1 MAKIHG
7 KNAAIYV
14 AGYDLSGRLNEA
26 TIDIGIDLADA
37 TVFQEAAKTYVEG
50 QHNWSAAIRGLFD
63 PAQYNIDEVLHG
75 LIGSAADIITILPE
89 GDGALKKGYGG
100 TGELSARGIRVPST
114 SIVEVS
120 ASITGHGEIA
130 RVTRIDKQ
138 DVTANGNGTGVDMGA
153 AGTEII
159 GILHVYALKAAC
171 AITVEFEQSSDNGAT
186 DAYASVGWSFG
197 SMSAIGAK
205 RYQVSGAVEQWLRAK
220 WTVTGTSPTASFI
233 LLAMTR

>member
-89 GDGALKKGYGG
+89 GDAALKKGYGG

-114 SIVEVS
+114 SIVEIS

-159 GILHVYALKAAC
+159 GILHVYAISAATTL
-171 AITVEFEQSSDNGAT
+171 TVWFQESSDNAAA
-186 DAYASVGWSFG
+186 DPYADFSWSFG
-197 SMSAIGAK
+197 NVTEKKALC
-205 RYQVSGAVEQWLRAK
+205 YQVSGAVEQWLRAK
-220 WTVTGTSPTASFI
+220 WQITVGKTASFI